1 MHVIIGGAYNGKR
14 EYVLQRLG
22 TRRYQLCVGEIP
34 AGTFSKEEYVIIT
47 DFAQLVLTYQ
57 HHDELEVADIIIN
70 QLKQLQQQTN
80 VICICQ
86 DVGRGVVPIEKEQRF
101 IRDACGRV
109 YQRLFK
115 EAETVTRIWYGIPE
129 EIKGGKNDLF

>member
-22 TRRYQLCVGEIP
+22 NRRYQLCEGAVP
-34 AGTFSKEEYVIIT
+34 VGTFSKEEYVIIS

-57 HHDELEVADIIIN
+57 HHDELEVAEIIIN
-70 QLKQLQQQTN
+70 QLKQLQQQTT

-86 DVGRGVVPIEKEQRF
+86 DLGRGVVPIEKEQRF

-129 EIKGGKNDLF
+129 EIKGGKTDLL